1 MVLKVVKKD
10 KQQKQYA
17 PAKNIYA
24 LNVHLENTVR
34 AFLSGF
40 KSKVTKPWEEKHIIH
55 MQSIGDHAAVY
66 VAEYNAM
73 LCTLS
78 LSSDVRSACALQG
91 VKAQDILNTLL
102 KLRSTDDLTGKQY
115 PAITVDY
122 NPPSGKYPFS
132 PAVTTLE
139 AVYTACRIV
148 LKQKV
153 MREYA
158 ELSKSN
164 SKSKTKSK

>member
-1 MVLKVVKKD
+1 MLKVVKSTK
-10 KQQKQYA
+10 QKQYA
-17 PAKNIYA
+17 PAKNRA
-24 LNVHLENTVR
+24 VLNVHLENTVR

-40 KSKVTKPWEEKHIIH
+40 TSKITKPYQENHLIH
-55 MQSIGDHAAVY
+55 MQSVGEHRAVY
-66 VAEYNAM
+66 VGTYNA
-73 LCTLS
+73 LLTTIDLD
-78 LSSDVRSACALQG
+78 SDVRSACALQG

-102 KLRSTDDLTGKQY
+102 KLRSVDDLTGKQY

-122 NPPSGKYPFS
+122 NPPSGQYPFS

-164 SKSKTKSK
+164 SKKTKSN

>member
-1 MVLKVVKKD
+1 MMLKVVKST

-17 PAKNIYA
+17 PAKNLYA

-40 KSKVTKPWEEKHIIH
+40 KSKVTEPWKEKHIIH
-55 MQSIGDHAAVY
+55 MQSIGENAAVY
-66 VAEYNAM
+66 VGSYNA
-73 LCTLS
+73 LLATID

-102 KLRSTDDLTGKQY
+102 KLRSTDDLTGKKY

-122 NPPSGKYPFS
+122 NPPSGQYPFS

-148 LKQKV
+148 LKQRV
-153 MREYA
+153 LRDYA
-158 ELSKSN
+158 VLSK
-164 SKSKTKSK
+164 SKSKTK